1 MSLLLTTSPK
11 HCANKGLNLKKLIN
25 KKLLYFLSTF
35 FLSILSIV
43 ILIWFILH
51 PSKPEF
57 YLQNT
62 DIYQL
67 SLSSPH
73 LLNST
78 IEATLLS
85 KNPNTRV
92 GIYYDKVRVFAT
104 YKGQQITG
112 DSELPSF
119 YQGHEESNFLSTA
132 LYGNGM
138 PVYPLFGYE
147 VSRDQTTGKLIV
159 DLKLDGQLRWKVG
172 MWVSG
177 RYRFDVDCTAAIG
190 IKQGDAPGPLS
201 LVEGTQCSITV

>member
-1 MSLLLTTSPK
+1 MSLLFTTSPK
-11 HCANKGLNLKKLIN
+11 HCANKGLNLKRLFN

-35 FLSILSIV
+35 FLSILSI
-43 ILIWFILH
+43 ILLIWFILH
-51 PSKPEF
+51 PSKPQF
-57 YLQNT
+57 YLKNA

-67 SLSSPH
+67 SLASPH

-78 IEATLLS
+78 IEITLQS

-92 GIYYDKVRVFAT
+92 GIYYDKVRIFAA

-112 DSELPSF
+112 DSEVPSF
-119 YQGHEESNFLSTA
+119 YQGHEDTNYLTTSLN
-132 LYGNGM
+132 GNGM

-147 VSRDQTTGKLIV
+147 VGRDQTSGKLIV
-159 DLKLDGQLRWKVG
+159 ELKLDGQLRWKVG

-190 IKQGDAPGPLS
+190 VKQGAVPGPLS
-201 LVEGTQCSITV
+201 LMEGAQCSTTV